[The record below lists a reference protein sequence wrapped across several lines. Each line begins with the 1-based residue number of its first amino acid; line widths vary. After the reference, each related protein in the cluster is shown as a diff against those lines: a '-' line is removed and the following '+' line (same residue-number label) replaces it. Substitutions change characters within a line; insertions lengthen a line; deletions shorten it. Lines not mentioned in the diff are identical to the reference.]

1 VAGVALAA
9 IGLAGA
15 RVDARIDAG
24 ARVDAGSGAGTGEQQ
39 RNEAE
44 GEEAQSGR
52 TLVRG
57 SPALSER
64 RASQLATLP
73 RVMSDKAAFLTRWTT
88 SYARLIVNNPGRVLA
103 VLLGLAV
110 VSGYL
115 TSKLT
120 IESDQLA
127 LISQDLPEVKAVK
140 RVIDMVGGAGYL
152 MLAIRGNDADTL
164 KKVSDEL
171 NARLLADKQP
181 DGTPYIRFITYKVP
195 VDFIQENMVLFIKTE
210 DLVEGKK
217 RINAYVKDQLRR
229 NNPFFIEIK
238 KTEPVKLD
246 LKDLIDKYA
255 AVGKKSIRDEYY
267 ISDDRLMVLMLIK
280 PMWNSTELAK
290 TVDLIDHATGGVKR
304 GGADK
309 GMIGE
314 TIEAARRM
322 VGRPSPVE
330 EAKPAQGLMGE
341 VAAKTGV
348 TLIEDYEKTGD
359 KNTVYYGWTGS
370 YKTGVDDSYA
380 IQDSLGAVG
389 LVAFLLILL
398 ITIAFFRKLA
408 PTVIVVSGMVL
419 GTLFTMGFAK
429 VTLGQ
434 LNMVTSIIGAILAGF
449 GIDYGI
455 HFIYRTRIELGA
467 GKRYDQAITDALIN
481 AGRPAFVAAIV
492 TGGSF
497 MVLLISQFRGFSQF
511 GFLAAFGTL
520 IIGLTLFS
528 WTPAILAL
536 VGNWKAEWV
545 PMLIGVMKPPANVNA
560 RGEIRIP
567 NPKLVLGIA
576 CTIVAGVCA
585 FAIPWTGEPLPKDHE
600 PTMFERLK
608 SGISFNYNTRALVPE
623 DMASIKLQDEINQ
636 RFRISSDPIAITTST
651 LEESKK
657 VWDEL
662 TLHPE
667 KYPSVDQVVSV
678 YSFVPPPEIAAANA
692 KVLEEWQEELKDIDV
707 ESLPP
712 EMQDKATLF
721 KRILAKRPYGVN
733 EVPEVYAAN
742 FRHLPTTKPENR
754 GFMTFIYPGVDLWD
768 GKKMLQFADE
778 MRVIKTADGAEYH
791 SAGLAILYATLA
803 RIVLF
808 DGKMTVFLA
817 TLWIL
822 LMHYLD
828 FRSVKLAAASVIP
841 LGVGLW
847 MMLGLMSITLHTLNF
862 MNLVILPILLGFG
875 VSHGL
880 YLLHRFLEGTSP
892 IVALRSVGAAVASST
907 LTAIAGFASL
917 FFAQHNGLKSIGYV
931 ACLGLSTTLV
941 ISFTVLA
948 AVLQLIHD
956 KREPHLLGEQP
967 APPPLGQGDSSA
979 AK

>member
-1 VAGVALAA
+1 
-9 IGLAGA
+9 
-15 RVDARIDAG
+15 
-24 ARVDAGSGAGTGEQQ
+24 
-39 RNEAE
+39 
-44 GEEAQSGR
+44 
-52 TLVRG
+52 
-57 SPALSER
+57 
-64 RASQLATLP
+64 
-73 RVMSDKAAFLTRWTT
+73 MSDKAAFLTRWTT
-88 SYARLIVNNPGRVLA
+88 SYARLIVNNPGKVLL
-103 VLLGLAV
+103 VLLGLTL
-110 VSGYL
+110 VSGWKA
-115 TSKLT
+115 SQLT

-127 LISQDLPEVKAVK
+127 LISQDLPEVKEVK

-152 MLAIRGNDADTL
+152 MLAIRGSDADTL

-171 NARLLADKQP
+171 NARLLAEKAP
-181 DGTPYIRFITYKVP
+181 DGTPYIRFLTYKVP

-210 DLVEGKK
+210 DLIEGKK
-217 RINAYVKDQLRR
+217 RINAYLKDQLRR

-238 KTEPVKLD
+238 ETVPVKLD
-246 LKDLIDKYA
+246 LSDLIDKYA
-255 AVGKKSIRDEYY
+255 AVGKKSIRDAYY
-267 ISDDRLMVLMLIK
+267 ISDDRQMILMLVK

-290 TVDLIDHATGGVKR
+290 TVELIDHVTGGVKR
-304 GGADK
+304 GGEDK
-309 GMIGE
+309 GMIAE
-314 TIEAARRM
+314 TIEASRRM
-322 VGRPSPVE
+322 LGSPSPVE
-330 EAKPAQGLMGE
+330 PARPAKGLLGE
-341 VAAKTGV
+341 VGEKTGV
-348 TLIEDYEKTGD
+348 SLIEDYEKSGD
-359 KNTVYYGWTGS
+359 AKTVYFGWTGS
-370 YKTGVDDSYA
+370 YKTSVDDSYA

-398 ITIAFFRKLA
+398 ITVAFFRKAA
-408 PTVIVVSGMVL
+408 PTLIVITGMVM
-419 GTLFTMGFAK
+419 GTVFTMGFAK

-467 GKRYDQAITDALIN
+467 GKRYDRAITDALIN
-481 AGRPAFVAAIV
+481 AGRPAFIAAIV

-536 VGNWKAEWV
+536 VGHRNPDWV
-545 PMLIGVMKPPANVNA
+545 PMLIGVMKPPATRNEK
-560 RGEIRIP
+560 GEIRIP
-567 NPKLVLGIA
+567 KPKLVLALA
-576 CTIVAGVCA
+576 CSVVASVCA
-585 FAIPWTGEPLPKDHE
+585 FAIPWTGEPLPKDHT

-623 DMASIKLQDEINQ
+623 DMSSIKLQDEINR
-636 RFRISSDPIAITTST
+636 RFRISSDPIAITTKT
-651 LEESKK
+651 LGEAKE

-662 TLHPE
+662 TGHPG
-667 KYPSVDQVVSV
+667 KYPSVDQVVSI
-678 YSFVPPPEIAAANA
+678 YSFVPPPDIAAENA
-692 KVLEEWQEELKDIDV
+692 KVLVQWEEELKDIDP

-742 FRHLPTTKPENR
+742 FRHLATTRPENH

-768 GKKMLQFADE
+768 GKKMMQFADE
-778 MRVIKTADGAEYH
+778 MRVIKTDNGHEYH

-808 DGKMTVFLA
+808 DGKVTVLLA

-907 LTAIAGFASL
+907 LTAISGFASL

-956 KREPHLLGEQP
+956 KREPQPLGEQP
-967 APPPLGQGDSSA
+967 PKASVEPAGAPVS
-979 AK
+979 K